1 MTDRDK
7 DILHAGSVTPA
18 DRFDLLFRGDI
29 VPGNRLDEVKRR
41 VAERFRLDAA
51 AADQLFSG
59 SVMRMKRGV
68 DKVTAERILQQLSEV
83 GAIATIVANT
93 TEPTT
98 QDRAHNQPLSMAPL
112 GAYVSDAV
120 DQVEADELPVYPL
133 DQLVL
138 EPVGSNMIEAS
149 ELPPIEPL
157 DLDTSGLALE

>member
-7 DILHAGSVTPA
+7 DILNADSVTPA

-29 VPGNRLDEVKRR
+29 APGNRLDEVKRR
-41 VAERFRLDAA
+41 VAERFKLDTA

-68 DKVTAERILQQLSEV
+68 DKVTAERILQQLTDV

-93 TEPTT
+93 AEPTP
-98 QDRAHNQPLSMAPL
+98 QEQAHNQPLSMAPL

-120 DQVEADELPVYPL
+120 DQIEADALPVYRL

-149 ELPPIEPL
+149 ELPSIEPL